1 MTWNGYEL
9 TQADVD
15 EAASVNLGAGHIIFW
30 AKAETL
36 PKEIVL
42 GAPDREDTTINV
54 VFEETE

>member
-1 MTWNGYEL
+1 MTWNGSEL

-30 AKAETL
+30 AKAENL
-36 PKEIVL
+36 PRTIVL
-42 GAPDREDTTINV
+42 GAPECEDVTITV